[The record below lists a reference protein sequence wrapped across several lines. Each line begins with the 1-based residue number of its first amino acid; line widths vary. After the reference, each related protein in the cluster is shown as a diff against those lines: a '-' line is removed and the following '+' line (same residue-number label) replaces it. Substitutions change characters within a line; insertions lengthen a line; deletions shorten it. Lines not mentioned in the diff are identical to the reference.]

1 MSINSTQR
9 TMVYIFASTFI
20 VTLGFGAYVY
30 LIPVFAMTL
39 HASYVDLGLI
49 GTAAAIPY
57 AIVPIFSGHLSDRF
71 NRIHVFLLGI
81 VYNALATVILIIAS
95 DAKQLIILRL
105 IGGIGLALFW
115 PIAEA
120 LISSLTP
127 SEHLVKVMGRFSATW
142 ALGYLIGPF
151 LGGYISQNFGYYS
164 LFLLTSIIIASA
176 IVPLAKV
183 LPHYRSNFNL
193 GRKGFDVSIIKN
205 ALPAY
210 LLVLPHALIFNVL
223 LSIFP
228 GYASSLKI
236 TDLEI
241 GILFTLFG
249 LARIV
254 FFLLSG
260 SLIKYG
266 FKPLMMTASL
276 ILFLSSIMLTL
287 FQTTLTFI
295 LPLVMMG
302 IAIGILSPAL
312 MSVVIRMV
320 PREQVGL
327 AIGVYESFF
336 GIGFI
341 IGPILAGI
349 IAEVWLPNTPYIL
362 IGSSAL
368 FMIPC
373 IIKLRIDDRS
383 RLSINTGIL

>member
-1 MSINSTQR
+1 
-9 TMVYIFASTFI
+9 MVYIFASTFI